1 MDNTQ
6 TIGKVTKVLKGEKY
20 PRTFSVEGNIVW
32 MSQVTELKDGDH
44 YFKFGMNMEH
54 MDGDQVLK
62 HAAKDVNIVVLRPRV
77 FKIKTSAEVAQLPL
91 IIDPME
97 YPAQR
102 GGGIDKHEAAI
113 RVLESLG
120 FNRDQAELALRTPKE
135 KVKELLAEFATQPD
149 EPAEPEWIDDESSNK
164 DDEQ

>member
-1 MDNTQ
+1 MIKTLD
-6 TIGKVTKVLKGEKY
+6 GEKY
-20 PRTFSVEGNIVW
+20 PRTSSIKDNV
-32 MSQVTELKDGDH
+32 VTIKHVTALKDGKH
-44 YFKFGMNMEH
+44 YMVSHIDMSN
-54 MDGDQVLK
+54 MDGDEVMK
-62 HAAKDVNIVVLRPRV
+62 HAAMNVLIQILRPRA
-77 FKIKTSAEVAQLPL
+77 FKPFKSNE
-91 IIDPME
+91 IDETKVYDPTD

-149 EPAEPEWIDDESSNK
+149 EPIEPEWVENDESSNE